1 MILHQ
6 TLAFKKMI
14 ASDVSICKCFNKFD
28 QSGIYFA

>member
-14 ASDVSICKCFNKFD
+14 ASGVGNCKCFNKFD
-28 QSGIYFA
+28 QSGRYFA